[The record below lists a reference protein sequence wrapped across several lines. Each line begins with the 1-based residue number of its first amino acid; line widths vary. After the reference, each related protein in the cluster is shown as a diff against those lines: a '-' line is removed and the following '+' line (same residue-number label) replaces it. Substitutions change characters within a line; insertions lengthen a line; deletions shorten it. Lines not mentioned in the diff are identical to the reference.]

1 VLSLAY
7 FKSTGLPDSLEEI
20 PIEYFEK
27 AFDWLSKQ
35 DSIIRDEYAIL
46 GGSKGA
52 EIALWLGSKYSQ
64 LKAVIALSP
73 SSVIWQG
80 IPINRYDL
88 GKGKMSSWSYQ
99 GESLPFLPYP
109 TPIKKSDL
117 LFLRLKKIHEAA
129 LQNIN
134 HPKDAIVEDAIVEET
149 IIEEAIVEE
158 AIVEEAIVEEAIVED
173 AIIPVENIQ
182 GAVMLISGKRD
193 RLWPS
198 AVMGEQIANRLKTKG
213 FDKHYEHIVFDT
225 GHNGIVMN
233 RDCWR
238 KIFKFLNNHFT

>member
-1 VLSLAY
+1 MIKKEVTENGLVADLFTEESDQLRKAIILLGGSEGGKSWSRIKRPVELLVQRGYTVLSLAY

-173 AIIPVENIQ
+173 GHQ
-182 GAVMLISGKRD
+182 
-193 RLWPS
+193 PS
-198 AVMGEQIANRLKTKG
+198 WVNKS
-213 FDKHYEHIVFDT
+213 
-225 GHNGIVMN
+225 
-233 RDCWR
+233 
-238 KIFKFLNNHFT
+238 